1 MWQRTLRSGERRAA
15 RSTDPQAGT
24 GAGYEAVRRAYY
36 RVEAWVPVRLSPIEP
51 EAIEAAVY
59 DLSLPDPL
67 AVPFTLEGPER
78 TALLA
83 RLRRIEDKL
92 DLLLSAAA
100 IEAPRPL
107 SGRDRRRVLF
117 SGGGLSLDVDFDFV
131 RGAAYRVE
139 MLLPAPYA
147 RVVRAIA
154 EAVSDAS
161 EMPPGPARRLG
172 LAFRHILPAER
183 DAIVAYSY
191 DLQRAVLRA
200 KHHETASPA

>member
-1 MWQRTLRSGERRAA
+1 MWQRILRSGERPEA
-15 RSTDPQAGT
+15 RSAEP
-24 GAGYEAVRRAYY
+24 GAGVGIVRRAYY
-36 RVEAWVPVRLSPIEP
+36 RVEAWVPVRISPIAP

-92 DLLLSAAA
+92 DLLLCAAG

-117 SGGGLSLDVDFDFV
+117 SGGGLSLDVDFDFA

-154 EAVSDAS
+154 EAVSDSREAQAGS
-161 EMPPGPARRLG
+161 ARRLG

>member
-1 MWQRTLRSGERRAA
+1 MWQRILRSGERAEA
-15 RSTDPQAGT
+15 RSADPQAG
-24 GAGYEAVRRAYY
+24 AGAVRRAYY
-36 RVEAWVPVRLSPIEP
+36 RVEAWVPVRISPLAQ
-51 EAIEAAVY
+51 EAVEAAVY

-100 IEAPRPL
+100 IDAPRAL
-107 SGRDRRRVLF
+107 SGRDRRRVVF
-117 SGGGLSLDVDFDFV
+117 SGGGLSLEVDFDFV

-147 RVVRAIA
+147 RVVRAVA
-154 EAVSDAS
+154 EAVADSS
-161 EMPPGPARRLG
+161 GTQSGSARRLG

-191 DLQRAVLRA
+191 DLQRAVLRSR
-200 KHHETASPA
+200 HHETASPA

>member
-1 MWQRTLRSGERRAA
+1 MWQRILRSGERTPVESVDPPGGAA
-15 RSTDPQAGT
+15 AP
-24 GAGYEAVRRAYY
+24 RRAYY
-36 RVEAWVPVRLSPIEP
+36 RVEAWVPVRISPIAP
-51 EAIEAAVY
+51 EAVDAAVY

-100 IEAPRPL
+100 IDAPRPL
-107 SGRDRRRVLF
+107 SGRDRRPVLF
-117 SGGGLSLDVDFDFV
+117 SGGGLSLEVGFDFV
-131 RGAAYRVE
+131 RGDAFRVE

-154 EAVSDAS
+154 EAVGDSR
-161 EMPPGPARRLG
+161 EGPAGSARRIG
-172 LAFRHILPAER
+172 LAFRHILPSER
-183 DAIVAYSY
+183 DALVAYSY
-191 DLQRAVLRA
+191 DLQRALLRA
-200 KHHETASPA
+200 KHHDGATRA

>member
-1 MWQRTLRSGERRAA
+1 MWQRILRNGDRA
-15 RSTDPQAGT
+15 PL
-24 GAGYEAVRRAYY
+24 GAGEPPAGSGSPRRAYY
-36 RVEAWVPVRLSPIEP
+36 RVEAWVPVRVAPIAP
-51 EAIEAAVY
+51 EAVEAAVY

-92 DLLLSAAA
+92 DLLLSEAG

-117 SGGGLSLDVDFDFV
+117 SGGGLSLEVDFDFT
-131 RGAAYRVE
+131 RGAPYRVE
-139 MLLPAPYA
+139 LLLPAPYA

-154 EAVSDAS
+154 ESVGDSS
-161 EMPPGPARRLG
+161 EVPPGAARRLG
-172 LAFRHILPAER
+172 LAFRHILPGER

-200 KHHETASPA
+200 KHHETASRT